1 VAPPHSTSF
10 PLGPTRRTHAIIPSR
25 SSSPTARASSPSP
38 ASRLPCAAS
47 PPSRSS
53 SSTKPPT
60 SPISFY
66 NSLRP
71 TLATTNG
78 AIWLLSTPQGRRGF
92 FYDSW
97 ESNSWTKFEA
107 TALECPRI
115 SPEFLDEERRLH
127 GAAFFKREYL
137 CDFGYAGESYFDI
150 EGLDAACEAGRHEA
164 AQQFAYGRPIVRFY
178 LGFDVGQRASHSA
191 VVALEIVRGATA
203 QRDPVTFAW
212 RQQTQVRI
220 CKIERF
226 PLNIPYDVMIGRL
239 NRIARDLA
247 EPRHVTVLVDATGC
261 GQPFVDIL
269 KQHHLGV
276 LVTPIG
282 ITSTGTGSYS
292 NGIERVSKKAPLAA
306 ANYVMMSQSLVAEP
320 GMAGLAELREEME
333 SFRVHTSRSGNDGFR
348 SGQKDD
354 LVMAFALAAWRARQ
368 FLPASSP

>member
-1 VAPPHSTSF
+1 MAPPHSTSF
-10 PLGPTRRTHAIIPSR
+10 PLGPTSRTHAIIPSR
-25 SSSPTARASSPSP
+25 SSSPTARASSPSL
-38 ASRLPCAAS
+38 ASRLPSAAS

-97 ESNSWTKFEA
+97 ESNSWTKLEA
-107 TALECPRI
+107 TAPECPRI
-115 SPEFLDEERRLH
+115 SSEFLDEERRLH

-137 CDFGYAGESYFDI
+137 CDFGYADESYFDI

-164 AQQFAYGRPIVRFY
+164 AQQFAYGRPIIRFY

-212 RQQTQVRI
+212 R
-220 CKIERF
+220 
-226 PLNIPYDVMIGRL
+226 
-239 NRIARDLA
+239 
-247 EPRHVTVLVDATGC
+247 
-261 GQPFVDIL
+261 
-269 KQHHLGV
+269 
-276 LVTPIG
+276 
-282 ITSTGTGSYS
+282 
-292 NGIERVSKKAPLAA
+292 
-306 ANYVMMSQSLVAEP
+306 
-320 GMAGLAELREEME
+320 
-333 SFRVHTSRSGNDGFR
+333 
-348 SGQKDD
+348 
-354 LVMAFALAAWRARQ
+354 
-368 FLPASSP
+368 

>member
-1 VAPPHSTSF
+1 
-10 PLGPTRRTHAIIPSR
+10 
-25 SSSPTARASSPSP
+25 
-38 ASRLPCAAS
+38 
-47 PPSRSS
+47 
-53 SSTKPPT
+53 
-60 SPISFY
+60 
-66 NSLRP
+66 
-71 TLATTNG
+71 
-78 AIWLLSTPQGRRGF
+78 
-92 FYDSW
+92 
-97 ESNSWTKFEA
+97 
-107 TALECPRI
+107 
-115 SPEFLDEERRLH
+115 
-127 GAAFFKREYL
+127 
-137 CDFGYAGESYFDI
+137 
-150 EGLDAACEAGRHEA
+150 
-164 AQQFAYGRPIVRFY
+164 
-178 LGFDVGQRASHSA
+178 
-191 VVALEIVRGATA
+191 
-203 QRDPVTFAW
+203 
-212 RQQTQVRI
+212 
-220 CKIERF
+220 
-226 PLNIPYDVMIGRL
+226 LNIPYDVMIGRL

-292 NGIERVSKKAPLAA
+292 NGIERVSKKALLAA